1 MRSWPSRWIPVPA
14 LFDAHCHLQTL
25 PPGEAASALGRAREA
40 GVTRVACCATGEEDW
55 EAVLALARAH
65 REVVPLLGVHPW
77 KAAEARPGWE
87 ERLEALLLDHR
98 AGVGEC
104 GLDFARRGVDR
115 ERQLDALRR
124 QLRMA
129 ARLHRPVVLHC
140 VRAWGALTGVLQQE
154 GVPPAGA
161 MLHAFNGSLETA
173 RALQAL
179 GLYLSFRTP
188 GPGLAAVRSDRL
200 LLESD
205 GPEPAQVA
213 ALWAEA
219 SSAGTEAAD
228 LSPRNAERLFGGLLS

>member
-1 MRSWPSRWIPVPA
+1 MPA

-25 PPGEAASALGRAREA
+25 PPGEAASALDRAREA

-115 ERQLDALRR
+115 ETQLDALRR

-179 GLYLSFRTP
+179 GLFLSFRAP
-188 GPGLAAVRSDRL
+188 GPGLAAVREDRL

-228 LSPRNAERLFGGLLS
+228 LTPRNAERFFGGLLS